1 MSKSR
6 REALQAGFDAVEAG
20 SDPVE
25 AIEALGDV
33 GADDAPQDDP
43 APARDAAPAPDGER
57 IARPASGQV
66 ATPAADGDKFAEA
79 PKNWKPE
86 FREKYKTLPP
96 DIKAYLYQR
105 EDEQAKG
112 VEPILQKA
120 KRADAIDQIFEPIR
134 EDLNRN
140 NVPPE
145 LFMRDVISSVATLAR
160 GNMQQK
166 VQTILGIA
174 QSYGVHPDAIRQMLP
189 AGQPGDAQQ
198 QPLPPVVQELMQQV
212 SGLQTQV
219 KGFYTQQEAA
229 VQAEVAAEYQ
239 RFAADPK
246 HPHFE
251 VVRPT
256 MARLI
261 QAGMATDMEDAYTKA
276 IRHHDDLWQQQQADN
291 QKAAEN
297 ARRTAAANAANAA
310 RRNAIS
316 PRSSTPVGSDA
327 AAPQVKGRRA
337 AIEAAFDQHVPG
349 GRV

>member
-20 SDPVE
+20 TDPVE
-25 AIEALGDV
+25 AIEALAPADTGD
-33 GADDAPQDDP
+33 GGDP
-43 APARDAAPAPDGER
+43 APAPAAAAPGDGAQRITAPAGGNQVAAPADG
-57 IARPASGQV
+57 V
-66 ATPAADGDKFAEA
+66 DKFAEA

-86 FREKYKTLPP
+86 YREKYKTLPP
-96 DIKAYLYQR
+96 DIRAYLYQR

-112 VEPILQKA
+112 VEPILTKA
-120 KRADAIDQIFEPIR
+120 KRADQFDALFEPIR
-134 EDLNRN
+134 EDLTRN
-140 NVPPE
+140 NIPAE
-145 LFMRDVISSVATLAR
+145 LFLRDVIGSVSTLAR

-166 VQTILGIA
+166 VQTVLTIA
-174 QSYGVHPDAIRQMLP
+174 QSYGIPPDAIRQMLP
-189 AGQPGDAQQ
+189 SAQPGEQQ
-198 QPLPPVVQELMQQV
+198 QMPPMVQQLMQQV
-212 SGLQTQV
+212 SGLETQV

-261 QAGMATDMEDAYTKA
+261 QAGMASDMEDAYTKA
-276 IRHHDDLWQQQQADN
+276 IRHHDDLWKQQQAED

-297 ARRTAAANAANAA
+297 ARKTAAANAANAA
-310 RRNAIS
+310 RRNAVS
-316 PRSSTPVGSDA
+316 PRSSTPLGTAA
-327 AAPQVKGRRA
+327 AAPQTKGRRA
-337 AIEAAFDQHVPG
+337 SIEAAFDQIVPG
-349 GRV
+349 SRV

>member
-120 KRADAIDQIFEPIR
+120 KRADAIDQIFEPATMEAMMPAMIPNPN
-134 EDLNRN
+134 ESPTSHNRRKTTIPAPKPSPIDMAAIFPYSFTC
-140 NVPPE
+140 VGCHGFCGFACWIASTTARVE
-145 LFMRDVISSVATLAR
+145 ISGGGMS
-160 GNMQQK
+160 
-166 VQTILGIA
+166 
-174 QSYGVHPDAIRQMLP
+174 
-189 AGQPGDAQQ
+189 
-198 QPLPPVVQELMQQV
+198 
-212 SGLQTQV
+212 
-219 KGFYTQQEAA
+219 
-229 VQAEVAAEYQ
+229 
-239 RFAADPK
+239 FAASAEAPGLSTWTSRC
-246 HPHFE
+246 
-251 VVRPT
+251 RPT
-256 MARLI
+256 L
-261 QAGMATDMEDAYTKA
+261 
-276 IRHHDDLWQQQQADN
+276 
-291 QKAAEN
+291 
-297 ARRTAAANAANAA
+297 
-310 RRNAIS
+310 S
-316 PRSSTPVGSDA
+316 
-327 AAPQVKGRRA
+327 
-337 AIEAAFDQHVPG
+337 
-349 GRV
+349 